1 MTQPWLLFL
10 AVALGLLSGGG
21 IEVIAAPTA
30 WLTAGMDA
38 PKIIRA
44 QQCAIETLAAGA
56 ANEGPS
62 Q

>member
-30 WLTAGMDA
+30 WLTSGMDA
-38 PKIIRA
+38 PRIMRA
-44 QQCAIETLAAGA
+44 QVCAVEAL
-56 ANEGPS
+56 
-62 Q
+62 